1 MTYQEFQEVSSPG
14 LIIAPF
20 GWKTGEH
27 LALFVQA
34 ADDESLHVRHFCYL
48 VGIGWFDDIWVV
60 EVKKEKFNSLCDR
73 SYLISARISDLM

>member
-20 GWKTGEH
+20 GQRTGER
-27 LALFVQA
+27 LALFAQV

-48 VGIGWFDDIWVV
+48 VGIGWFNNVWVV
-60 EVKKEKFNSLCDR
+60 EAKKEKFNSLRDQ
-73 SYLISARISDLM
+73 SYLISVRISDLM